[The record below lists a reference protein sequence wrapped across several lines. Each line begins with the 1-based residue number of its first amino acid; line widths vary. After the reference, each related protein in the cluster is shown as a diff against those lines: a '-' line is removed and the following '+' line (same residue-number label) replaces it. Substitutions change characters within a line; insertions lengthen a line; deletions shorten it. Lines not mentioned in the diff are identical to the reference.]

1 MVRKAISRQCLNNML
16 IEYMYMSKREQE
28 KAIEDTKKVA
38 EEAKRVEDKI
48 DAVETLQEVG
58 PQVAAQE
65 FQSTINRSLDE
76 TKKNVL
82 KSIDESRNQ
91 IPQYANVVKNYQEQA
106 LESTGKMV
114 EEYVEA
120 QKSVIDSVVSS
131 SAAYYENANRMFN
144 YWFSLRVPAE
154 TYIRSVSNIAE
165 NVSASVR
172 IGNDI
177 LFGNIEAFGNAF
189 ERAQRHTKELSRI
202 NVDNAKTI
210 ANTAR
215 ETAAEFSV
223 SNRQREVYR

>member
-1 MVRKAISRQCLNNML
+1 
-16 IEYMYMSKREQE
+16 MSKREQE

-38 EEAKRVEDKI
+38 EEAKKVEDKI

-65 FQSTINRSLDE
+65 FQSTINKSLDE
-76 TKKNVL
+76 TKKNVR

-91 IPQYANVVKNYQEQA
+91 IPQYANVVKHYQEQA
-106 LESTGKMV
+106 LESTGKIV

-120 QKSVIDSVVSS
+120 QKSVMNAVFN
-131 SAAYYENANRMFN
+131 SANPYYENANRVFN
-144 YWFSLRVPAE
+144 YWFSPRVSAE
-154 TYIRSVSNIAE
+154 IYARLVSNIVE
-165 NVSASVR
+165 NVSASAR
-172 IGNDI
+172 ISNDI
-177 LFGNIEAFGNAF
+177 LFGNIEALGNDF

-215 ETAAEFSV
+215 ETAAELSV
-223 SNRQREVYR
+223 NKQREVYT

>member
-1 MVRKAISRQCLNNML
+1 MN
-16 IEYMYMSKREQE
+16 MSKREQE

-76 TKKNVL
+76 TKKNVR

-91 IPQYANVVKNYQEQA
+91 IPQYANAVKNYQEQA

-114 EEYVEA
+114 EDYVET
-120 QKSVIDSVVSS
+120 QKSVIDSAFNF
-131 SAAYYENANRMFN
+131 AAQYYENANRMFN
-144 YWFSLRVPAE
+144 YWFSLRVPLEIWA
-154 TYIRSVSNIAE
+154 RSVNNIAE
-165 NVSASVR
+165 NVSASVT

-177 LFGNIEAFGNAF
+177 LFGNAQAFGNAF
-189 ERAQRHTKELSRI
+189 ERAQRQTKELSRI

-210 ANTAR
+210 ANTAK

-223 SNRQREVYR
+223 NRQKEVL